1 MSNPRVWSTSTM
13 HVVVRTIGPFTETL
27 GFHQLTITLKGHTVS
42 DLLNQLCEERGKG
55 FCNTVFDEEGNL
67 RRYIKLLVNG
77 RGLHVLQGLDTPLSD
92 GDVIAIFPP
101 VAGGGDGMYGNF

>member
-1 MSNPRVWSTSTM
+1 MQ
-13 HVVVRTIGPFTETL
+13 VVVRTIGPFTETL
-27 GFHQLTITLKGHTVS
+27 GFHQITLALKGHTVQ
-42 DLLNQLCEERGKG
+42 DLLQQLCTERGKG
-55 FCNTVFDEEGNL
+55 FCNAVFDEKGKL

-101 VAGGGDGMYGNF
+101 VAGG

>member
-1 MSNPRVWSTSTM
+1 MVL
-13 HVVVRTIGPFTETL
+13 HVVVRTIGPFTEQF
-27 GFHQLTITLKGHTVS
+27 GFHQLTITLRGRTVQ
-42 DLLNQLCEERGKG
+42 DLLKQLCDEQGTK
-55 FCNTVFDEEGNL
+55 FCQTVFDDAGKL

-101 VAGGGDGMYGNF
+101 VAGG

>member
-1 MSNPRVWSTSTM
+1 MGSPRVWSTSIM
-13 HVVVRTIGPFTETL
+13 HVVVRTIGPFTEIL
-27 GFHQLTITLKGHTVS
+27 GFHQLTITLKGRTVS

-55 FCNTVFDEEGNL
+55 FCKTVFDEEGNL

-101 VAGGGDGMYGNF
+101 VAGGAFSI